1 MPTPR
6 NLPSRLLSLLAC
18 LLIGLSLPSMAG
30 AEPPSPS
37 GSKPG
42 TRADI
47 TDFSLSEDSDR
58 AEKVTLSLVSR
69 ESTVAPGSSV
79 LLALTFDHAPKWHIH
94 TNAPSVPASWKSVNY
109 EPIPTRVSLA
119 PVDGL
124 TLRGMQWPRPVE
136 ILADLAGT
144 GKPEKYGV
152 FEEKATVFLLLDV
165 AATAAPGP
173 RTLTLNIFY
182 QACDDTRCLLPISE
196 TQSVTIT
203 VGTPAAAGSS
213 DPVFTGFKPELL
225 QNLIDAG
232 PAGATKST
240 VRFDVLGRSFEIDT
254 KSGAGFALLLAASLL
269 GGFLLNLTPC
279 VLPVIPIKMI
289 GLSHEAGT
297 RSRSILLGTIMFAG
311 VVFFWLAIAV
321 LIATVKSFT
330 ATNQLFQIPWVSIGI
345 GIFVAIMGLG
355 MIGFFTI
362 NLPTWVYSVDPK
374 RDSIGGSFVFGIMTA
389 VLATPCT
396 APFGG
401 AAMAWAATQAPAII
415 LTVFAAIGVGM
426 ALPYFILAA
435 FPKLVAWVPKSGPA
449 SELLKQVLG
458 LLLFA
463 VAIYFIGVGID
474 PLLREPVDEPI
485 RFFWW
490 VVAAVVVG
498 AMSWMIVRTFQITRS
513 FPRRVIFTILGL
525 VFSVSNIGIARS
537 LTDHGPIR
545 WIGYTPERLAK
556 YQAEGKVVVMDFTA
570 EWCFNCKLLEANVL
584 NQPEIVALLN
594 SDAIVAMKVD
604 LTGNNT
610 PGREK
615 LNQLKWVSI
624 PLLAISG
631 PSQPD
636 PIKLDWYSVDDVK
649 AAIQAAN
656 STSPRR
662 ELPPAPAAPASVPAS
677 APVPSKPN

>member
-1 MPTPR
+1 
-6 NLPSRLLSLLAC
+6 
-18 LLIGLSLPSMAG
+18 MAR
-30 AEPPSPS
+30 AEPPNPS
-37 GSKPG
+37 SSKPG
-42 TRADI
+42 TKSAI
-47 TDFSLSEDSDR
+47 HDFSLPDEPDR
-58 AEKVTLSLVSR
+58 AEKVILSLVSR
-69 ESTVAPGSSV
+69 ESTVAPGSTL

-94 TNAPSVPASWKSVNY
+94 TNAPSVPASWRAVNY

-119 PVDGL
+119 QIDGL

-136 ILADLAGT
+136 ILADLAAT

-152 FEEKATVFLLLDV
+152 FEGKATVFLLIDV
-165 AATAAPGP
+165 AANAAPGP
-173 RTLTLNIFY
+173 RTLTLNTFY
-182 QACDDTRCLLPISE
+182 QACDDTRCLLPISD

-203 VGTPAAAGSS
+203 VGPTAAAATPG
-213 DPVFTGFKPELL
+213 DPVFSTFKPELV
-225 QNLIDAG
+225 QNFIDAAPG
-232 PAGATKST
+232 SAAKST
-240 VRFDVLGRSFEIDT
+240 VRFDVLGKSFEVDT

-297 RSRSILLGTIMFAG
+297 RSRSVLLGTMMFAG
-311 VVFFWLAIAV
+311 VVVFWLAIAV

-355 MIGFFTI
+355 MIGLFTV

-415 LTVFAAIGVGM
+415 LTVFAAIGTGM

-435 FPKLVAWVPKSGPA
+435 FPKLVSWVPKSGPA

-458 LLLFA
+458 VLLFA

-490 VVAAVVVG
+490 LVAAVVVG
-498 AMSWMIVRTFQITRS
+498 AMSWMIVRTFKITRS
-513 FPRRVIFTILGL
+513 FPRRAIFTILGL
-525 VFSVSNIGIARS
+525 AFSVSIVGIARS
-537 LTDHGPIR
+537 FTDHGPIR
-545 WIGYTPERLAK
+545 WIGYTPERLAR
-556 YQAEGKVVVMDFTA
+556 YQAEGKVIVMDFTA
-570 EWCFNCKLLEANVL
+570 EWCFNCKLLESNVL
-584 NQPEIVALLN
+584 NQPETAALLN
-594 SDAIVAMKVD
+594 SDGIVAMKVD

-615 LNQLKWVSI
+615 LNQLNWVSI
-624 PLLAISG
+624 PLLAVSG

-636 PIKLDWYSVDDVK
+636 PIKLDWYTVDDVK
-649 AAIQAAN
+649 KAISTAN
-656 STSPRR
+656 S
-662 ELPPAPAAPASVPAS
+662 ASRKDA
-677 APVPSKPN
+677 K